1 MASLNRV
8 ELIGNLGADPE
19 VRFLPDGSKTA
30 DLSVATTDKWKDKQ
44 TGEWREV
51 TEWHTVRLY
60 KGLADVAGEY
70 LKKGSQVFI
79 EGSIRT
85 ERWTDKDSGED
96 RSRKTIK
103 GRRLLMLGRAPAQAD
118 NVPSGADMD
127 EDDIPF

>member
-19 VRFLPDGSKTA
+19 VRFLHDGSKTA

-44 TGEWREV
+44 TGEWREA

-60 KGLADVAGEY
+60 KALADVAGEY

-85 ERWTDKDSGED
+85 ERWADKETGED
-96 RSRKTIK
+96 RSRKTIR
-103 GRRLLMLGRAPAQAD
+103 GTRLIMLGRAPAQATEA
-118 NVPSGADMD
+118 PSGEGMSD
-127 EDDIPF
+127 DDIPY